1 MDKYSFLNAAH
12 TAHFAELYDQYLI
25 NPDSV
30 EPSWRAFFQGFD
42 FGMEQQA
49 DVEIPED
56 VLKEFRVVKLID
68 AYRGSGHLF
77 TKTNPVRRR
86 RQYSPTLDIKN
97 FGLDQDDLKTVF
109 SAGDIIGIGA
119 ATLADIIIHLE
130 RIYCESIGMEYMYIR
145 HPERVNWIQK
155 WINKN
160 GNHPNFNNDQK
171 KQILKKLNEAVTF
184 EQFLHTKYVGQKRF
198 SLEGGESLIPAL
210 DALIETAA
218 LDGVEQFVVGMAH
231 RGRLNT
237 LTNIFGK
244 SATDIFSEFDGK
256 DYEEEVFDGD
266 VKYHLGWTS
275 NRMTDSG
282 LWVNLNIAPNPSHLE
297 AVNAV
302 VEGIARA
309 KQDRT
314 YTEQP
319 NKVMPILIHGDAA
332 IAAQGV
338 VYEVIQMAQL
348 DGYKTGGTIHIVV
361 NNQIG
366 FTTNY
371 LDGRSSTYCTDI
383 GKATLS
389 PVLHVNADDV
399 EAVVHAMH
407 FAVAYRNR
415 FKRDVFIDLLGY
427 RKYGHNEGDEPRF
440 TQPKLYKAIANH
452 KNPRDIYAEKLIS
465 ERVITHH
472 ELEQME
478 REYKARMEENL
489 EVSRKE
495 QNTIITPFM
504 QDEWEGF
511 QRVKVDGMLG
521 RIDTSCDIGILEK
534 VGSAI
539 TKLPEDKSFIRKIQR
554 LIGERYKMFFE
565 TKTLDWAM
573 GEMLAY
579 GSLLAEGH
587 DVRVSGQDVERGTF
601 SHRHAVIKVEDSE
614 EEVILLNSI
623 SEDQGQF
630 SIYNSLL
637 SEYGVM
643 GFDYGYALARPKA
656 LTIWEAQF
664 GDFSNGA
671 QIMIDQY
678 LSSAEDKWKL
688 QNGLVLLLPHGYEGQ
703 GAEHSSARMERYLQL
718 CAKDNMYV
726 VDVTT
731 PANLFHVL
739 RRQVK
744 PNFRKPLVV
753 FTPKSLLRHPKV
765 VSTVDEFTTGSF
777 QPIILEN
784 EIPVK
789 NTKTLVFCTGK
800 FYYDL
805 IDEREKQGRDDVAI
819 IRLEQLFPLPKNEI
833 ENILADY
840 AHVSDV
846 VWAQEEPRNMGAW
859 SHLLLHL
866 PAAQQFRVASRR
878 FYGTPA
884 AGSATRFKRRHQQVL
899 DYVFDR
905 SKNNMR

>member
-1 MDKYSFLNAAH
+1 
-12 TAHFAELYDQYLI
+12 
-25 NPDSV
+25 
-30 EPSWRAFFQGFD
+30 
-42 FGMEQQA
+42 
-49 DVEIPED
+49 
-56 VLKEFRVVKLID
+56 
-68 AYRGSGHLF
+68 
-77 TKTNPVRRR
+77 
-86 RQYSPTLDIKN
+86 
-97 FGLDQDDLKTVF
+97 
-109 SAGDIIGIGA
+109 
-119 ATLADIIIHLE
+119 
-130 RIYCESIGMEYMYIR
+130 
-145 HPERVNWIQK
+145 
-155 WINKN
+155 
-160 GNHPNFNNDQK
+160 
-171 KQILKKLNEAVTF
+171 
-184 EQFLHTKYVGQKRF
+184 
-198 SLEGGESLIPAL
+198 
-210 DALIETAA
+210 
-218 LDGVEQFVVGMAH
+218 
-231 RGRLNT
+231 
-237 LTNIFGK
+237 
-244 SATDIFSEFDGK
+244 
-256 DYEEEVFDGD
+256 
-266 VKYHLGWTS
+266 
-275 NRMTDSG
+275 
-282 LWVNLNIAPNPSHLE
+282 
-297 AVNAV
+297 
-302 VEGIARA
+302 
-309 KQDRT
+309 
-314 YTEQP
+314 
-319 NKVMPILIHGDAA
+319 
-332 IAAQGV
+332 
-338 VYEVIQMAQL
+338 
-348 DGYKTGGTIHIVV
+348 
-361 NNQIG
+361 
-366 FTTNY
+366 
-371 LDGRSSTYCTDI
+371 
-383 GKATLS
+383 
-389 PVLHVNADDV
+389 
-399 EAVVHAMH
+399 
-407 FAVAYRNR
+407 
-415 FKRDVFIDLLGY
+415 
-427 RKYGHNEGDEPRF
+427 
-440 TQPKLYKAIANH
+440 
-452 KNPRDIYAEKLIS
+452 
-465 ERVITHH
+465 
-472 ELEQME
+472 
-478 REYKARMEENL
+478 MEENL

-511 QRVKVDGMLG
+511 ERVKVDGMLDS
-521 RIDTSCDIGILEK
+521 INTSCEQKVLEK
-534 VGSAI
+534 VGSVI
-539 TKLPEDKSFIRKIQR
+539 TKLPENKSFIRKIQR
-554 LIGERYKMFFE
+554 LIGERHKMFFK

-614 EEVILLNSI
+614 EKVILLNSI

-765 VSTVDEFTTGSF
+765 ISSIDEFTSGTF
-777 QPIILEN
+777 QPIIQDDL
-784 EIPVK
+784 IPVK

-805 IDEREKQGRDDVAI
+805 IDKREKKGRDDVAI
-819 IRLEQLFPLPKNEI
+819 IRLEQLFPLPKKEI
-833 ENILADY
+833 EKILADY
-840 AHVSDV
+840 NHVTDV

>member
-97 FGLDQDDLKTVF
+97 FGLDKDDLTTVF

-119 ATLADIIIHLE
+119 ASLADIIIHLE

-218 LDGVEQFVVGMAH
+218 LDGVEQFVFGMAH

-314 YTEQP
+314 YAHQP

-338 VYEVIQMAQL
+338 VYEVVQMAQL

-371 LDGRSSTYCTDI
+371 LDGRSSTYCTDV

-440 TQPKLYKAIANH
+440 TQPKLYKTIANH

-472 ELEQME
+472 ELELME
-478 REYKARMEENL
+478 KEYKARMEENL

-511 QRVKVDGMLG
+511 ERVKVDGMLDS
-521 RIDTSCDIGILEK
+521 INTSCEQKVLEK
-534 VGSAI
+534 VGSVI

-554 LIGERYKMFFE
+554 LIGERHKMFFK

-614 EEVILLNSI
+614 EKVILLNSI

-765 VSTVDEFTTGSF
+765 ISSIDEFTSGTF
-777 QPIILEN
+777 QPIIQDDL
-784 EIPVK
+784 IPVK

-805 IDEREKQGRDDVAI
+805 IDEREKKGRDDVAI
-819 IRLEQLFPLPKNEI
+819 IRLEQLFPLPKKEI
-833 ENILADY
+833 EKILADY
-840 AHVSDV
+840 NHVTDV